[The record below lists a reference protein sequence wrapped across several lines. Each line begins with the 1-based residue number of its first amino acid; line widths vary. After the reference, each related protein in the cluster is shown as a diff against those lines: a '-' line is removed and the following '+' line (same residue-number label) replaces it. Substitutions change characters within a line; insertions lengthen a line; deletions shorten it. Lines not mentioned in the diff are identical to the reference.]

1 LFSQDRA
8 PGAGVTAVLGPT
20 NTGKTH
26 LAIERMVAHS
36 SGVIGLPLRLLAREV
51 YNKIV
56 DRVGA
61 DAVALVTGEEK
72 IKPPK
77 ARYWVSTVEA
87 MPRDLDVSFL
97 AVDEIQIA
105 ADLERGHVFTDRI
118 LHRRGRDETLLLGAA
133 TMRPII
139 ERLLPGASIVTRPR
153 LSQLEFA
160 GDRKITRQPRRTA
173 IVAFS
178 ADEVYAI
185 AELIKRQHGGAAVVL
200 GSLSPRTRNAQ
211 VAMFQ
216 SGDVDYLVA
225 TDAVGM
231 GLNLDVDHVAFASD
245 RKYDGYQFRRLNP
258 SEFAQ
263 IAGRA
268 GRATRDGTFGTTGRC
283 APFEPELVNALQN
296 HTFESVKVLQW
307 RNSRLDFSSLG
318 ALQVSLAL
326 SPSHEALTRA
336 PIAEDLRVLDHAARD
351 ADVREMAVGPAAVE
365 RLWDACQIP
374 DYRKIAPAA
383 HAELVTTLFGFLMQ
397 KGRIPDAWFASQVD
411 QADNTNGDIDTL
423 SARIAQIRTWT
434 FVANRPDW
442 LADPEHWQGIARD
455 VENKLSDALHERLTE
470 RFVDRRTSV
479 LMRRL
484 RENTVLNT
492 EIGKTGEV
500 IVEGHAIGRLDGF
513 TFAPDAAEA
522 GSDAKALQA
531 TAQKALAGEIDARA
545 EKLAAAPDDQFVLA
559 SDGTIRWT
567 GDAVAKLVA
576 ADDALH
582 PRLRI
587 ISDDRLNGA
596 PREAVQTRLDLWLKT
611 HIEKLLGPLFDLT
624 KAEDITGIARGIA
637 FQLIEALGVLER
649 AKIST
654 EMKDLDQPSRASL
667 RKYGV
672 RFGAYHIYVPPLLKP
687 AARALASLL
696 WAQKQ
701 DNVDMSALSG
711 AQHLAGSGR
720 TSFPV
725 DKALPRDAYRVLGY
739 KQCGERAVRVDI
751 LERLA
756 DLIRPA
762 LSWRE
767 SSPGER
773 PAGAFDGRSF
783 VVTQAMTSLTGSAGE
798 DFASVLRA
806 LGYRSEK
813 RAPLPPK
820 PVVVE
825 APVVMEAP
833 AEATS
838 VEAAVLAALAAENA
852 SAEAASAEAATPAEV
867 AASEPAVVAESSDT
881 ADVTHDAPPA
891 EEAAAPAEEPAPV
904 EAQAVEAAVVEA
916 TPVEEAAPAEA
927 APEPA
932 ASVEAATSEAPQD
945 PVAAEQA
952 PAEAA
957 ATGEATAAA
966 PDAAPATPELIEVW
980 RPGGRSEE
988 RRPRHDR
995 SRHQRHQ
1002 GNQPAAQDG
1011 APAVAAGEAGAGE
1024 KREHHRRGRRNNEFR
1039 KPRTDAPGVIAAAP
1053 ADGAPAPA
1061 EARTD
1066 QRPDQR
1072 NDRGRPPRE
1081 RFEGKDREKGDR
1093 PKFQGNREGNRDG
1106 DRNKGGDRSKGG
1118 RDFGGRDKGG
1128 RDKRD
1133 SGPSHRQWATSAA
1146 PRERDR
1152 PIDPNSPF
1160 AKLAAL
1166 KEQLAG
1172 NRKD

>member
-1 LFSQDRA
+1 MVFSTSFGNDRV

-26 LAIERMVAHS
+26 LAIERMLAHS
-36 SGVIGLPLRLLAREV
+36 SGLIGLPLRLLAREV

-56 DRVGA
+56 DRAGV
-61 DAVALVTGEEK
+61 DNVALITGEEK
-72 IKPPK
+72 IKPK
-77 ARYWVSTVEA
+77 APRFWVSTVEA

-118 LHRRGRDETLLLGAA
+118 LNRRGRDETLLLGAA
-133 TMRPII
+133 TMRPMI
-139 ERLLPGASIVTRPR
+139 ERLLPGASIITRPR

-185 AELIKRQHGGAAVVL
+185 AELIRRQHGGAAVVL

-216 SGDVDYLVA
+216 NGDVDYLVA

-245 RKYDGYQFRRLNP
+245 RKYDGYQFRRLTP
-258 SEFAQ
+258 AEFAQ

-268 GRATRDGTFGTTGRC
+268 GRATRNGTFGTTGRC

-296 HTFESVKVLQW
+296 HTFDSVKMLQW
-307 RNSRLDFSSLG
+307 RNARLDFSSLG

-326 SPSHEALTRA
+326 TPNHEALTRA
-336 PIAEDLRVLDHAARD
+336 PVAEDLRVLEHVARD
-351 ADVREMAVGPAAVE
+351 AEVREWAHGPKAVE
-365 RLWDACQIP
+365 RLWEACQVP
-374 DYRKIAPAA
+374 DYRKLSPAA
-383 HAELVTTLFGFLMQ
+383 HAELVTTLYGFLMQ
-397 KGRIPDAWFASQVD
+397 KGRIPDAWFAAQVD
-411 QADNTNGDIDTL
+411 QANRTDGDIDTL
-423 SARIAQIRTWT
+423 SGRIAQIRTWT

-442 LADPEHWQGIARD
+442 LYDPDHWQGITRD
-455 VENKLSDALHERLTE
+455 LENKLSDALHERLTE

-484 RENTVLNT
+484 RENSVLNT

-500 IVEGHAIGRLDGF
+500 IVEGHVIGRLDGF

-531 TAQKALAGEIDARA
+531 AAQQVLAREIDARA
-545 EKLAAAPDDQFVLA
+545 EKLGAAPDEQFVLT

-587 ISDDRLNGA
+587 ISDERLTGA
-596 PREAVQTRLDLWLKT
+596 SREAVQTRLDLWLKT
-611 HIEKLLGPLFDLT
+611 HIEKLLGPLFELA
-624 KAEDITGIARGIA
+624 KAEDLQGIARGIA
-637 FQLIEALGVLER
+637 FQLVEALGVLER
-649 AKIST
+649 SKIAA
-654 EMKDLDQPSRASL
+654 EMKDLDQPSRAAL

-672 RFGAYHIYVPPLLKP
+672 RFGAYHIYFPQLLKP
-687 AARALASLL
+687 AARSLASLL
-696 WAQKQ
+696 WAEKQ
-701 DNVDMSALSG
+701 SNVDMAALSNV
-711 AQHLAGSGR
+711 QHLASSGR

-725 DKALPRDAYRVLGY
+725 DKTLPRDGYRVLGY
-739 KQCGERAVRVDI
+739 RQCGERAVRVDI

-762 LSWRE
+762 LAWRE
-767 SSPGER
+767 TSPGEK
-773 PAGAFDGRSF
+773 PAGAFDGRGF

-798 DFASVLRA
+798 DFASILRA
-806 LGYRSEK
+806 LGYRMD
-813 RAPLPPK
+813 RRPPLPPK
-820 PVVVE
+820 PVE
-825 APVVMEAP
+825 AAP
-833 AEATS
+833 AETTETVAAETPPVEATS
-838 VEAAVLAALAAENA
+838 EAAVDAPVDAAAEVA
-852 SAEAASAEAATPAEV
+852 ADAAEAAVDHQPVSGDPAPSAALLPDVGFAEV
-867 AASEPAVVAESSDT
+867 AASEATPVVVETHQDAAAER
-881 ADVTHDAPPA
+881 AAPVDAPAA
-891 EEAAAPAEEPAPV
+891 EPVAAAEERAAEAAAEPAP
-904 EAQAVEAAVVEA
+904 AVEAAADTPAEA
-916 TPVEEAAPAEA
+916 VAEAPAETASVDAAPAEA
-927 APEPA
+927 
-932 ASVEAATSEAPQD
+932 V
-945 PVAAEQA
+945 
-952 PAEAA
+952 AEAA
-957 ATGEATAAA
+957 AAAVET
-966 PDAAPATPELIEVW
+966 PAEPQLVEVW
-980 RPGGRSEE
+980 RPGGRSDE
-988 RRPRHDR
+988 RRPHHRGHDR
-995 SRHQRHQ
+995 NRGRHQ
-1002 GNQPAAQDG
+1002 GKPAEGAQAAEGGSEGEAKREQHRRPRRHQDFRTPRPG
-1011 APAVAAGEAGAGE
+1011 APAD
-1024 KREHHRRGRRNNEFR
+1024 
-1039 KPRTDAPGVIAAAP
+1039 PSAAP
-1053 ADGAPAPA
+1053 TEGAQ
-1061 EARTD
+1061 ARD
-1066 QRPDQR
+1066 NKDNKGPR
-1072 NDRGRPPRE
+1072 RE
-1081 RFEGKDREKGDR
+1081 RFEGKGRDRDNERRRDN
-1093 PKFQGNREGNRDG
+1093 KFG
-1106 DRNKGGDRSKGG
+1106 GGDRKGERGDRDRGG
-1118 RDFGGRDKGG
+1118 RDFGKGG

-1133 SGPSHRQWATSAA
+1133 SGPSHRPYASSA

-1172 NRKD
+1172 RKE

>member
-1 LFSQDRA
+1 MAFSSSPPTFSNGRA
-8 PGAGVTAVLGPT
+8 PGSGVTAVLGPT

-26 LAIERMVAHS
+26 LAIERMLAHS
-36 SGVIGLPLRLLAREV
+36 SGIIGLPLRLLAREV
-51 YNKIV
+51 YNKIADRAGV
-56 DRVGA
+56 DS
-61 DAVALVTGEEK
+61 VALITGEEK

-77 ARYWVSTVEA
+77 ARFWVSTVEA

-97 AVDEIQIA
+97 AVDEIQIS

-296 HTFESVKVLQW
+296 HTFDSVKVLQW
-307 RNSRLDFSSLG
+307 RNSKLDFSSLG
-318 ALQVSLAL
+318 ALQVSLAQT
-326 SPSHEALTRA
+326 PTHEALTRA

-351 ADVREMAVGPAAVE
+351 GDVRDMAQGAAAVE

-397 KGRIPDAWFASQVD
+397 KGRIPDAWFATQID
-411 QADNTNGDIDTL
+411 QADRTDGDIDTL

-442 LADPEHWQGIARD
+442 LADPEHWQGISRE

-484 RENTVLNT
+484 RENTMLNT

-500 IVEGHAIGRLDGF
+500 IVEGHVIGRLDGF

-531 TAQKALAGEIDARA
+531 TAQIALAGEIEARA
-545 EKLAAAPDDQFVLA
+545 GKLSAAKDDAFVLT

-576 ADDALH
+576 AEDVLH
-582 PRLRI
+582 PRIRV
-587 ISDDRLNGA
+587 ISDDRLAGA
-596 PREAVQTRLDLWLKT
+596 ARESVQARLDLWLKT
-611 HIEKLLGPLFDLT
+611 HIEKLLGPLFDLN
-624 KAEDITGIARGIA
+624 KAEDVTGIARGIA
-637 FQLIEALGVLER
+637 FQLTEALGVLER
-649 AKIST
+649 SKIAAG
-654 EMKDLDQPSRASL
+654 MKDLDQPSRASL

-672 RFGAYHIYVPPLLKP
+672 RFGAYHIYVPALLKP

-720 TSFPV
+720 TSFPA
-725 DKALPRDAYRVLGY
+725 DKLLDRDAYRTLGY

-762 LSWRE
+762 LSWRQGT
-767 SSPGER
+767 PGEK

-806 LGYRSEK
+806 LGYRMEK
-813 RAPLPPK
+813 RLPLPP
-820 PVVVE
+820 
-825 APVVMEAP
+825 
-833 AEATS
+833 
-838 VEAAVLAALAAENA
+838 
-852 SAEAASAEAATPAEV
+852 
-867 AASEPAVVAESSDT
+867 
-881 ADVTHDAPPA
+881 APPVTA
-891 EEAAAPAEEPAPV
+891 E
-904 EAQAVEAAVVEA
+904 
-916 TPVEEAAPAEA
+916 T
-927 APEPA
+927 
-932 ASVEAATSEAPQD
+932 
-945 PVAAEQA
+945 A

-957 ATGEATAAA
+957 AVEAAAVEAVAAEAGAETAIAETPVEASVTPQVLDETGATTELAVTDTTAAIESSETAAIPAEAPQVLDETGATTELAVTDAPAAVESGETAAIPAEAPQAPDQSGATAAMAPDAAVAEVPEAGEPAAAAEVTANTAAA
-966 PDAAPATPELIEVW
+966 PEIAAVAEMVEVW
-980 RPGGRSEE
+980 RPGGRPDE

-995 SRHQRHQ
+995 NRHRQQDRPQ
-1002 GNQPAAQDG
+1002 QDRPQQDRLQEGPQP
-1011 APAVAAGEAGAGE
+1011 VAAEGETGEGA
-1024 KREHHRRGRRNNEFR
+1024 KRERHGRGRRERNRDFR
-1039 KPRTDAPGVIAAAP
+1039 KPRSD
-1053 ADGAPAPA
+1053 APA
-1061 EARTD
+1061 EAASAVVAAEGAPAAREP
-1066 QRPDQR
+1066 REEK
-1072 NDRGRPPRE
+1072 GRPPRE
-1081 RFEGKDREKGDR
+1081 RFQGKGREGRESRDKGKFGGKPKGDR
-1093 PKFQGNREGNRDG
+1093 E
-1106 DRNKGGDRSKGG
+1106 GG
-1118 RDFGGRDKGG
+1118 RSSG
-1128 RDKRD
+1128 
-1133 SGPSHRQWATSAA
+1133 GPSHRQYASSAP
-1146 PRERDR
+1146 PRERER
-1152 PIDPNSPF
+1152 PVDPNSPF

-1166 KEQLAG
+1166 KEQLTAG
-1172 NRKD
+1172 RKE

>member
-1 LFSQDRA
+1 MAFSPSFAHDRA

-36 SGVIGLPLRLLAREV
+36 SGLIGLPLRLLAREV

-56 DRVGA
+56 ARVGPE
-61 DAVALVTGEEK
+61 AVALVTGEEK
-72 IKPPK
+72 IKPRNP
-77 ARYWVSTVEA
+77 RFWVSTVEA

-118 LHRRGRDETLLLGAA
+118 LNRRGRDETLLLGAA

-185 AELIKRQHGGAAVVL
+185 AELIRRQHGGAAVVL

-211 VAMFQ
+211 VEMFQ
-216 SGDVDYLVA
+216 NGDVDYLVA

-258 SEFAQ
+258 AEFAQ

-296 HTFESVKVLQW
+296 HTFDSVKVLQW
-307 RNSRLDFSSLG
+307 RNAKLDFSSLG

-326 SPSHEALTRA
+326 TPSHEALTRA

-351 ADVREMAVGPAAVE
+351 ADVRDMAHGAAAVE

-383 HAELVTTLFGFLMQ
+383 HAELVTTLFDFLM
-397 KGRIPDAWFASQVD
+397 KRGRIPDAWFAAQVE
-411 QADNTNGDIDTL
+411 QADRSDGDIDTL
-423 SARIAQIRTWT
+423 SGRIAQIRTWT

-442 LADPEHWQGIARD
+442 LSDPEYWQGITRE

-484 RENTVLNT
+484 RENSVLNT

-500 IVEGHAIGRLDGF
+500 IVEGHVIGRLDGF
-513 TFAPDAAEA
+513 TFAPEAAEA

-545 EKLAAAPDDQFVLA
+545 EKLAAAPDDQFVLT

-567 GDAVAKLVA
+567 GDAVAKLMA

-582 PRLRI
+582 PRIRI
-587 ISDDRLNGA
+587 ISDERLSGA
-596 PREAVQTRLDLWLKT
+596 PREAVQARLDLWLKT
-611 HIEKLLGPLFDLT
+611 HVEKLLAPLFDLN

-649 AKIST
+649 SKISA

-672 RFGAYHIYVPPLLKP
+672 RFGAYHIYLPALLKP
-687 AARALASLL
+687 AARSLASLL
-696 WAQKQ
+696 WALKL
-701 DNVDMSALSG
+701 DNVDLSALSG

-739 KQCGERAVRVDI
+739 RQCGERAVRVDI

-762 LSWRE
+762 LAWRE
-767 SSPGER
+767 TSPGEK
-773 PAGAFDGRSF
+773 PAGAFDGRGF

-798 DFASVLRA
+798 DFASILRA
-806 LGYRSEK
+806 LGYRMER

-820 PVVVE
+820 PAAVE
-825 APVVMEAP
+825 TP
-833 AEATS
+833 S
-838 VEAAVLAALAAENA
+838 VE
-852 SAEAASAEAATPAEV
+852 TPANETP
-867 AASEPAVVAESSDT
+867 AA
-881 ADVTHDAPPA
+881 
-891 EEAAAPAEEPAPV
+891 
-904 EAQAVEAAVVEA
+904 
-916 TPVEEAAPAEA
+916 EAAPAEA
-927 APEPA
+927 VVEPARSSAMLLPDIAFADEPAESAPAAVEAAPELETSA
-932 ASVEAATSEAPQD
+932 ASVEAAVAEALEEPS
-945 PVAAEQA
+945 VAAAALDTPEPA
-952 PAEAA
+952 PAEITPEPAVA
-957 ATGEATAAA
+957 EVTPEIATSGEAAPAEVVAAVAAA
-966 PDAAPATPELIEVW
+966 PEAAAPELVDVW

-995 SRHQRHQ
+995 NRHRHHDR
-1002 GNQPAAQDG
+1002 PAEG
-1011 APAVAAGEAGAGE
+1011 APAAVAGEPGDAAKGE
-1024 KREHHRRGRRNNEFR
+1024 RHRRGRRDRHNEFR
-1039 KPRTDAPGVIAAAP
+1039 KLRADAPGAAP
-1053 ADGAPAPA
+1053 AAADGAPAAPREDKA
-1061 EARTD
+1061 
-1066 QRPDQR
+1066 Q
-1072 NDRGRPPRE
+1072 PPRE
-1081 RFEGKDREKGDR
+1081 RFQGRDKGRDNDKGRDRDKDRG
-1093 PKFQGNREGNRDG
+1093 KFG
-1106 DRNKGGDRSKGG
+1106 
-1118 RDFGGRDKGG
+1118 GGRDKGG
-1128 RDKRD
+1128 RDKGGRD
-1133 SGPSHRQWATSAA
+1133 RDKGRDGGPSHRQYATSAA

-1152 PIDPNSPF
+1152 PVDPNSPF

-1166 KEQLAG
+1166 KEQLAA